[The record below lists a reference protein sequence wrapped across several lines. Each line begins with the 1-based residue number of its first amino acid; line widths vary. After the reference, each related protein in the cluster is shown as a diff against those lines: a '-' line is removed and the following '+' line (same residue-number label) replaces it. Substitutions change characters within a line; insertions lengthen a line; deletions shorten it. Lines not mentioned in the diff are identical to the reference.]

1 MEDEDIIRLF
11 ENHEIRTIDYVETNQ
26 TYYSVLDT
34 IKVITDSENPKQYW
48 QNIVE
53 DGILFGTDLTENCKT
68 FDVESSDG
76 KFVKMEF
83 ATREHIL
90 RIISS
95 IPSPKAEPYKEW
107 LSKQGMD
114 RINEISDPE
123 LIIQKAI
130 SDFENLGYSKYWISR
145 KIRSII

>member
-1 MEDEDIIRLF
+1 MDDEDIIRLF
-11 ENHEIRTIDYVETNQ
+11 ENPEIRTIDYAETNQ

-34 IKVITDSENPKQYW
+34 IKVITGCENPEQYW

-53 DGILFGTDLTENCKT
+53 DGILFGTDLRENCLT
-68 FDVESSDG
+68 FDVETSDG
-76 KFVKMEF
+76 KFAKMEF
-83 ATREHIL
+83 ATRKHIL

-95 IPSPKAEPYKEW
+95 IPSPKAEPYKQW
-107 LSKQGMD
+107 LSRQGLD

-123 LIIQKAI
+123 LIIRKAI
-130 SDFENLGYSKYWISR
+130 SDYENLGYSKYWITR